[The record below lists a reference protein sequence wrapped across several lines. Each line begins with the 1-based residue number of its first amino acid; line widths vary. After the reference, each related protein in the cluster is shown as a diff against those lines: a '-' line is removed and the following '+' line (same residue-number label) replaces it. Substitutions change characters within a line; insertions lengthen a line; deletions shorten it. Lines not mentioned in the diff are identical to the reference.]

1 MDLVQLLANIEMHPL
16 GAFLLLHN
24 HQLMA
29 LWLLRVQVCNFTQ
42 TEYEFTRDQPD
53 LGRELYLVDS

>member
-16 GAFLLLHN
+16 GAFLLSHN

-29 LWLLRVQVCNFTQ
+29 LRLLRVQVSYSTQ
-42 TEYEFTRDQPD
+42 TEYEFTEDQLD
-53 LGRELYLVDS
+53 LGRELYHVDS